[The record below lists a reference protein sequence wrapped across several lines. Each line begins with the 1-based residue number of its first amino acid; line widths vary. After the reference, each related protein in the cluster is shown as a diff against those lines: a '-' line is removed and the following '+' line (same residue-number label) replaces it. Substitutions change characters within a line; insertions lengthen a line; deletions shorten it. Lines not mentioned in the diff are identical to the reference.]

1 MRRWIRTKPSKR
13 RPPPMRMETT
23 SLERPLTRISKGAQ
37 MKSLHTFR
45 IVLGSALLWST
56 GFVMAGVNRA
66 QQITES
72 LYSETKWRMIGPFRA
87 GKVNAVAGVPGN
99 AGVYYFGADG
109 GGVWKTTDGGTVWK
123 PIFDNEP
130 AAPIGA
136 LALAPSNPNII
147 YAGTGVNGI
156 YSDIGS
162 GNGIYKSTDAG
173 ETWQH
178 SGLQDTRHIARILI
192 DPRNPDLVLVAAIGH
207 AFGPNEERG
216 VFRST
221 DGGRTWKKVLFKDK
235 VTGAVDL
242 CFEPGNPR
250 VVYATMWQGIR
261 KPGQKGTA
269 YGPGSG
275 LYKSSD
281 EGLTW
286 VPITGPGLPETDWG
300 RSGVAVAPGT
310 RGQRVYLILEAKEKN
325 GGLYRSD
332 DGGASWKKITEDRR
346 ITGFW
351 YMSEIFV
358 DPKNPDVLYVPSQN
372 LYRSNDGG
380 HNFTAIKGAPGGDD
394 YHTIWIDPTNSQ
406 RIMLGVDQGATI
418 SLNGGESWSTWYNQP
433 TGQFYRVATDHRFPY
448 WVYGPQQDSGTAGIA
463 SRGNNGQITERD
475 WFPVGPGE
483 SGYTIPDPLDA
494 DVVYNAGPGGSVVR
508 LSKTTGQVRDISPAP
523 VSFESKYRFNWTIPM
538 AFSPQ
543 DPHLLYLGTQFLLKT
558 NNEGTSWDAV
568 SGDLTRVRPDEKDS
582 KQARGTILTI
592 APSEVKEGVIWVG
605 TDDGNIQLTKDAG
618 RSWQNVTPPNVSEWS
633 MVSIVE
639 ASHFDV
645 GTAYAAVNRNNHD
658 DLKPHIFRTRDFG
671 QTWQEIVQ
679 GIRET
684 DFVRTVRE
692 DPARKGLLYVG
703 TETGVYVSLD
713 GGEHW
718 QSLRL
723 NMPVVAI
730 HDLAIKQ
737 DDLVAATYGR
747 AFWILDDVT
756 PLRQLDGRGTAAGTR
771 LFAPRTA
778 IRVRRDENQ
787 DTPLPPEIP
796 AGKNPPDG
804 AILNYFLPANSAGHI
819 QLEIYDADEKLVRSF
834 SSAATPREPEETPFV
849 AEYWIEHPQALSKAA
864 GMHRFVWNLRYA
876 DPRAMHPQSPYD
888 YPIAAIVGSTPL
900 PPQGPL
906 VLPGRYE
913 VRLKAGG
920 QVLRQ
925 ALEVKMDPRVPAAR
939 NELDS
944 SLELQLR
951 ISALLGKNFDG
962 YQQAK
967 QLRARLAELMKRPK
981 EDPIAVAASTLDAKV
996 ASLQGEATP
1005 ILEALKTTTFMAVN
1019 DTLTA
1024 LMALVD
1030 GADFAPSEESFAA
1043 YRRIC
1048 KGSNEALAAWQELK
1062 NKDAAALSTLLGR
1075 SNLTALP
1082 NAPNLADDEAC
1093 GN

>member
-1 MRRWIRTKPSKR
+1 M
-13 RPPPMRMETT
+13 
-23 SLERPLTRISKGAQ
+23 
-37 MKSLHTFR
+37 R
-45 IVLGSALLWST
+45 IVFLFRFARVAAFFAAAAI
-56 GFVMAGVNRA
+56 FVAGNVSA
-66 QQITES
+66 QQVPEQMF
-72 LYSETKWRMIGPFRA
+72 SEMKWRMIGPFRA

-99 AGVYYFGADG
+99 PAVYYFGADG

-123 PIFDNEP
+123 PIFDKEP
-130 AAPIGA
+130 VASIGA
-136 LALAPSNPNII
+136 MTLAPSNPKII
-147 YAGTGVNGI
+147 YVGTGVNTIFADSAYG
-156 YSDIGS
+156 DGV
-162 GNGIYKSTDAG
+162 YKSVDG
-173 ETWQH
+173 GDSWQH
-178 SGLQDTRHIARILI
+178 IGLEDTRHIGRILV
-192 DPRNPDLVLVAAIGH
+192 DPRNPDIVLVAAMGH
-207 AFGPNEERG
+207 SSGPNEERG

-221 DGGRTWKKVLFKDK
+221 DGGRSWKKVLYKDN
-235 VTGAVDL
+235 VTAAVDL

-250 VVYATMWQGIR
+250 VVYATLWHGIR
-261 KPGQKGTA
+261 KPGQKGTS

-275 LYKSSD
+275 LYKSLD
-281 EGLTW
+281 EGVTW
-286 VPITGPGLPETDWG
+286 TQITGNGLPEGDWG
-300 RSGVAVAPGT
+300 REGVAVAPGNH
-310 RGQRVYLILEAKEKN
+310 GQRVYVIVEAKDKK

-332 DGGASWKKITEDRR
+332 DAGATWKKATEDGR
-346 ITGFW
+346 IVGSW
-351 YMSEIFV
+351 YMSEIYV
-358 DPKNPDVLYVPSQN
+358 DPRNADIVYVPSQN

-380 HNFTAIKGAPGGDD
+380 HTFTAIKGAPGGDD
-394 YHTIWIDPTNSQ
+394 YHCVWIDPTNSQ

-418 SLNGGESWSTWYNQP
+418 SLNGGETWTPWYNQP
-433 TGQFYRVATDHRFPY
+433 TGEFYRVATDHRFPY
-448 WVYGPQQDSGTAGIA
+448 WVYGPQQDSGTAGIT

-558 NNEGTSWDAV
+558 TDAGTNWEAV

-592 APSEVKEGVIWVG
+592 APSEGKEGVIWVG

-618 RSWQNVTPPNVSEWS
+618 KSWQNVTPSGVSEWS
-633 MVSIVE
+633 TVSIVE
-639 ASHFDV
+639 ASHFDA

-658 DLKPHIFRTRDFG
+658 DLHPHIFRTRDFG
-671 QTWQEIVQ
+671 KTWQETVQ

-692 DPARKGLLYVG
+692 DPARKGLLYAG
-703 TETGVYVSLD
+703 TETGVYVSFD

-730 HDLAIKQ
+730 HDLAIEQ

-756 PLRQLDGRGTAAGTR
+756 LLRQLDGRGAAAGAR

-787 DTPLPPEIP
+787 DTPLPPEVP

-804 AILNYFLPANSAGHI
+804 AVLNYFLLANSAGEI
-819 QLEIYDADEKLVRSF
+819 QLEIYDENEKLVRSF
-834 SSAATPREPEETPFV
+834 SSAEVPKEPEETPYV
-849 AEYWIEHPQALSKAA
+849 AEYWLAHPEPPSKKP
-864 GMHRFVWNLRYA
+864 GMYRFAWNLRYA
-876 DPRAMHPQSPYD
+876 DPRAMHPQSPYN
-888 YPIAAIVGSTPL
+888 YPIAAIVGATPL

-906 VLPGRYE
+906 VLPGKYE
-913 VRLKAGG
+913 VRLKVGG

-939 NELDS
+939 NELES
-944 SLELQLR
+944 SLELQLK

-967 QLRARLAELMKRPK
+967 QLRSRLAELMKRPK
-981 EDPIAVAASTLDAKV
+981 EDPVAVAASTLDAKV
-996 ASLQGEATP
+996 AGLQGGEATP
-1005 ILEALKTTTFMAVN
+1005 ILEAPKTTSFMAVN

-1048 KGSNEALAAWQELK
+1048 KGENEALAAWQDLK
-1062 NKDAAALSTLLGR
+1062 NKDVAALNTLLGK
-1075 SNLTALP
+1075 SSLPALP
-1082 NAPNLADDEAC
+1082 DVPEVTVETAC

>member
-1 MRRWIRTKPSKR
+1 M
-13 RPPPMRMETT
+13 
-23 SLERPLTRISKGAQ
+23 
-37 MKSLHTFR
+37 R
-45 IVLGSALLWST
+45 IVFLFRFARVAAFFAAAAI
-56 GFVMAGVNRA
+56 FVAGNVSA
-66 QQITES
+66 QQVPEQMF
-72 LYSETKWRMIGPFRA
+72 SEMKWRMIGPFRA

-99 AGVYYFGADG
+99 PAVYYFGADG

-123 PIFDNEP
+123 PIFDKEP
-130 AAPIGA
+130 VASIGA
-136 LALAPSNPNII
+136 MTLAPSNPKII
-147 YAGTGVNGI
+147 YVGTGVNTIFADSAYG
-156 YSDIGS
+156 DGV
-162 GNGIYKSTDAG
+162 YKSVDG
-173 ETWQH
+173 GDSWQH
-178 SGLQDTRHIARILI
+178 IGLEDTRHIGRILV
-192 DPRNPDLVLVAAIGH
+192 DPRNPDIVLVAAMGH
-207 AFGPNEERG
+207 SSGPNEERG

-221 DGGRTWKKVLFKDK
+221 DGGRSWKKVLYKDN
-235 VTGAVDL
+235 VTAAVDL

-250 VVYATMWQGIR
+250 VVYATLWHGIR
-261 KPGQKGTA
+261 KPGQKGTS

-275 LYKSSD
+275 LYKSLD
-281 EGLTW
+281 EGVTW
-286 VPITGPGLPETDWG
+286 TQITGNGLPEGDWG
-300 RSGVAVAPGT
+300 REGVAVAPGNH
-310 RGQRVYLILEAKEKN
+310 GQRVYVIVEAKDKK

-332 DGGASWKKITEDRR
+332 DAGATWKKATEDGR
-346 ITGFW
+346 IVGSW
-351 YMSEIFV
+351 YMSEIYV
-358 DPKNPDVLYVPSQN
+358 DPRNADIVYVPSQN

-380 HNFTAIKGAPGGDD
+380 HTFTAIKGAPGGDD
-394 YHTIWIDPTNSQ
+394 YHCVWIDPTNSQ

-418 SLNGGESWSTWYNQP
+418 SLNGGETWTPWYNQP
-433 TGQFYRVATDHRFPY
+433 TGEFYRVATDHRFPY
-448 WVYGPQQDSGTAGIA
+448 WVYGPQQDSGTAGIT

-558 NNEGTSWDAV
+558 TDAGANWEAV

-592 APSEVKEGVIWVG
+592 APSEGKEGVIWVG

-618 RSWQNVTPPNVSEWS
+618 KSWQNVTPSGVSEWS
-633 MVSIVE
+633 TVSIVE
-639 ASHFDV
+639 ASHFDA

-658 DLKPHIFRTRDFG
+658 DLHPHIFRTRDFG
-671 QTWQEIVQ
+671 KTWQETVQ

-692 DPARKGLLYVG
+692 DPARKGLLYAG
-703 TETGVYVSLD
+703 TETGVYVSFD

-730 HDLAIKQ
+730 HDLAIEQ

-756 PLRQLDGRGTAAGTR
+756 LLRQLDGRGAAAGAR

-787 DTPLPPEIP
+787 DTPLPPEVP
-796 AGKNPPDG
+796 AGTNPPDG
-804 AILNYFLPANSAGHI
+804 AVLNYFLLANSAGEI
-819 QLEIYDADEKLVRSF
+819 QLEIYDENEKLVRSF
-834 SSAATPREPEETPFV
+834 SSAEVPKEPEETPYV
-849 AEYWIEHPQALSKAA
+849 AEYWLAHPEPPSKKP
-864 GMHRFVWNLRYA
+864 GMYRFAWNLRYA
-876 DPRAMHPQSPYD
+876 DPRAMHPQSPYN
-888 YPIAAIVGSTPL
+888 YPIAAIVGATPL

-906 VLPGRYE
+906 VLPGKYE
-913 VRLKAGG
+913 VRLKVGG

-939 NELDS
+939 NELES
-944 SLELQLR
+944 SLELQLK

-967 QLRARLAELMKRPK
+967 QLRSRLAELMKRPK
-981 EDPIAVAASTLDAKV
+981 EDPVAVAASTLDAKV
-996 ASLQGEATP
+996 ARLQGGEATP
-1005 ILEALKTTTFMAVN
+1005 ILEAPKTTSFMAVN

-1048 KGSNEALAAWQELK
+1048 KGENEALAAWQDLK
-1062 NKDAAALSTLLGR
+1062 NKDVAALNTLLGK
-1075 SNLTALP
+1075 SSLPALP
-1082 NAPNLADDEAC
+1082 DVPEVTVETAC

>member
-1 MRRWIRTKPSKR
+1 
-13 RPPPMRMETT
+13 
-23 SLERPLTRISKGAQ
+23 
-37 MKSLHTFR
+37 MKCSPTLR
-45 IVLGSALLWST
+45 LVLASALLLST
-56 GFVMAGVNRA
+56 AFVMAGIGQA
-66 QQITES
+66 QQIPES
-72 LYSETKWRMIGPFRA
+72 LYSEMKWRMIGPFRA

-99 AGVYYFGADG
+99 PGVYYFGADG

-123 PIFDNEP
+123 PIFDKEP
-130 AAPIGA
+130 VASIGA
-136 LALAPSNPNII
+136 LALAPSNPSII
-147 YAGTGVNGI
+147 YVGTGVNTIFADSSYG
-156 YSDIGS
+156 D
-162 GNGIYKSTDAG
+162 GIYKSIDGGENWQSVGLNDA
-173 ETWQH
+173 
-178 SGLQDTRHIARILI
+178 RHIGRILI
-192 DPRNPDLVLVAAIGH
+192 DPRNPDVVLVAAMGH
-207 AFGPNEERG
+207 SSGPNEERG
-216 VFRST
+216 VFRSA
-221 DGGRTWKKVLFKDK
+221 DGGRSWKKVLYKDN
-235 VTGAVDL
+235 VTAAVDL

-250 VVYATMWQGIR
+250 VVYATLWHGVR
-261 KPGQKGTA
+261 KPGQKGTSFE
-269 YGPGSG
+269 PGSG
-275 LYKSSD
+275 LYKSVD

-286 VPITGPGLPETDWG
+286 TQITGHGLPEGDWG
-300 RSGVAVAPGT
+300 RAGVAVAPEN
-310 RGQRVYLILEAKEKN
+310 RGQRVYVILEAKDKK

-332 DGGASWKKITEDRR
+332 DAGATWKKATEDQR
-346 ITGFW
+346 ITGYW

-358 DPKNPDVLYVPSQN
+358 DPKNADIVYLPSQN

-380 HNFTAIKGAPGGDD
+380 HTFTAIKGAPGGDD
-394 YHTIWIDPTNSQ
+394 YHTVWIDPTNSQ

-418 SLNGGESWSTWYNQP
+418 SLNGGESWTTWYNQP
-433 TGQFYRVATDHRFPY
+433 TGEFYRVATDHRFPY
-448 WVYGPQQDSGTAGIA
+448 WVYGPQQDSGTAGII

-538 AFSPQ
+538 VFSPQ

-558 NNEGTSWDAV
+558 SNGGTSWDAV

-592 APSEVKEGVIWVG
+592 APSEVKEGVIWIG
-605 TDDGNIQLTKDAG
+605 TDDGNIQLTKDSG
-618 RSWQNVTPPNVSEWS
+618 RVWQNVTPPNVSEWS
-633 MVSIVE
+633 TVSIVE
-639 ASHFDV
+639 ASHFDA

-658 DLKPHIFRTRDFG
+658 DLHPHIFRTRDFG
-671 QTWQEIVQ
+671 QTWQETTR
-679 GIRET
+679 GIRDI

-692 DPARKGLLYVG
+692 DPVRKGLLYAG
-703 TETGVYVSLD
+703 TETGVYVSSD
-713 GGEHW
+713 DGEHW
-718 QSLRL
+718 QPLRL

-730 HDLAIKQ
+730 HDLAVEQ

-747 AFWILDDVT
+747 SFWILDDVT
-756 PLRQLDGRGTAAGTR
+756 PLRQMDARTVPTGAR
-771 LFAPRTA
+771 LFTPRTA

-787 DTPLPPEIP
+787 DTPLPPEVP

-804 AILNYFLPANSAGHI
+804 AILNYVLPANASGEI
-819 QLEIYDADEKLVRSF
+819 QLGIYDAEEKLVQSF
-834 SSAATPREPEETPFV
+834 SSAAAPKEPEETPFV
-849 AEYWIEHPQALSKAA
+849 AQYWIGHQQALSKSA

-876 DPRAMHPQSPYD
+876 DPRAMHPQSPYN

-900 PPQGPL
+900 PPEGPL
-906 VLPGRYE
+906 VLPGKYE

-925 ALEVKMDPRVPAAR
+925 PLEVKMDPRVTVAR
-939 NELDS
+939 NELQS

-951 ISALLGKNFDG
+951 ISALLERNFDG
-962 YQQAK
+962 YQQTK
-967 QLRARLAELMKRPK
+967 QLRVGLAELMKRPK
-981 EDPIAVAASTLDAKV
+981 EDPIAMAASALDGKVAALE
-996 ASLQGEATP
+996 GEATP
-1005 ILEALKTTTFMAVN
+1005 ILETPKSASFMAVN
-1019 DTLTA
+1019 DTLTG

-1062 NKDAAALSTLLGR
+1062 NKDVAALNALLGKG
-1075 SNLTALP
+1075 NLTALP
-1082 NAPNLADDEAC
+1082 EDPNLGAETAC